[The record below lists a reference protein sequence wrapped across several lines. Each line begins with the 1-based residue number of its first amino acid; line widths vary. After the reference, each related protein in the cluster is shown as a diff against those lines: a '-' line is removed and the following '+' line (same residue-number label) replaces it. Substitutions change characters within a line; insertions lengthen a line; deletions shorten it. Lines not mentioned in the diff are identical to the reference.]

1 MRYESN
7 KITNTKYP
15 IKGHYIGVRY
25 LTFREEFGSDYEYNN
40 LILDFRKYFPMGKRQ
55 TLANQIYSSTVSHDV
70 PFFSMS
76 GIGGAEIMRG
86 YYDGRYRDKSAIA
99 YQTEYRTMF
108 LKRWGAVAFA
118 NIGTVYSDI
127 DEIELKDFKASFGI
141 GGRFLLIPE
150 DKINLRLDLAMGN
163 NSFGFYF
170 IIEEAF

>member
-1 MRYESN
+1 
-7 KITNTKYP
+7 
-15 IKGHYIGVRY
+15 
-25 LTFREEFGSDYEYNN
+25 
-40 LILDFRKYFPMGKRQ
+40 
-55 TLANQIYSSTVSHDV
+55 
-70 PFFSMS
+70 
-76 GIGGAEIMRG
+76 MRG

-118 NIGTVYSDI
+118 NIGSVYSDI